1 MSDDTIQNSYV
12 YFHSQRNSFTNIIM
26 LTKAGGFFSS
36 TSSEKLIINFYLIK
50 ISMIVFLYSAN
61 GLERGLRHALLVKK
75 KVFNY

>member
-36 TSSEKLIINFYLIK
+36 ISSEKLIINFYLIK
-50 ISMIVFLYSAN
+50 FSMIVFCIQQTDWKE
-61 GLERGLRHALLVKK
+61 GLGMRFL
-75 KVFNY
+75 